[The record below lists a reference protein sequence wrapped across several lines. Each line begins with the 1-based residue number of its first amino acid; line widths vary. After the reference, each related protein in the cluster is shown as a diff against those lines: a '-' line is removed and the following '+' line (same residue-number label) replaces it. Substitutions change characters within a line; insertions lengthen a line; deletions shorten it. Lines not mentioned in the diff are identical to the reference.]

1 MLAFLSN
8 NLIEKYPINLADLK
22 IKYPNVSFPIPL
34 NISDLTSYGVVEII
48 EEEQPSFNPDIESI
62 EKREPE
68 IVDGQWKI
76 RWEIIPHPNEVL
88 EAIRHQRMNDLRA
101 QRNNLLLETDWIVT
115 MHKET
120 GTNIPAAW
128 KQYRQAL
135 RDLPANTDDP
145 ANPVWPTKPE

>member
-8 NLIEKYPINLADLK
+8 NSIEKYPINLMDLK

-48 EEEQPSFNPDIESI
+48 EEEQPPFNPDIESI

-76 RWEIIPHPNEVL
+76 SWEIIPHSDEVL
-88 EAIRHQRMNDLRA
+88 EGIRYQKMNDLRG
-101 QRNNLLLETDWIVT
+101 QRNSLLAQTDWVTT
-115 MHKET
+115 MHKEL

-128 KQYRQAL
+128 KTYLQAL
-135 RDLPANTDDP
+135 RDLPANTSDP
-145 ANPVWPTKPE
+145 ANPVWPIKPS